1 MSDFKDKLVRVVNED
16 VIGHKTK
23 ILMPDGAEIEG
34 VYKVELSI
42 PVDGLVEATLHM
54 YSTVDTVARVKEI
67 KETFLPPPLPK
78 TQYRLTVDAPEQLD
92 TSGDEPSPKVSKYRL
107 ERITPLPTYGVKE
120 EELWA
125 GVMGP
130 VGPLELVC
138 DAPDA

>member
-1 MSDFKDKLVRVVNED
+1 MAKEDFKDKLVRVVNED

-78 TQYRLTVDAPEQLD
+78 TQYRLTIGEPEQIYEPGTL
-92 TSGDEPSPKVSKYRL
+92 TSSFRL
-107 ERITPLPTYGVKE
+107 EKLTPLPTYGVKE
-120 EELWA
+120 ELVA
-125 GVMGP
+125 SGYIDP
-130 VGPLELVC
+130 CGPLELVC
-138 DAPDA
+138 DAPE